1 MTKKKTRHKKTSSKK
16 KTKKKIIKKVSKKLA
31 SQNKKVV
38 KKSKIAKTK
47 RVKPK
52 LKKASSFTRKKTRKL
67 PLEKNNQNTPV
78 YSKKD
83 LLIPVGTAVS
93 GSIIAK
99 NCVVIEGEF
108 QGKISCKTLEIKKN
122 GLCTGQANVMNAY
135 VLGRINMNL
144 NVSQK
149 IILGK
154 HSSVDGYIFY
164 NKNIDIEK
172 GAIVH
177 AKLTPKEGPLM
188 LSYDQPKNTNQPTVN
203 DNHDPS
209 GGELNEAPNE
219 KTAAPNIKKNP
230 NPFYSDQSQESGYN
244 PQYQP
249 TFIEPT
255 KPNKESGFDKII
267 KSIFSK

>member
-1 MTKKKTRHKKTSSKK
+1 MTKKKTRYKKTSSKK
-16 KTKKKIIKKVSKKLA
+16 KTKKKIVKKVSKKLA

-38 KKSKIAKTK
+38 KKSRITK
-47 RVKPK
+47 PKSVKPK
-52 LKKASSFTRKKTRKL
+52 LKKASSFTIKKTRKI
-67 PLEKNNQNTPV
+67 PLKKTNQNTPV

-93 GSIIAK
+93 GSIITK

-108 QGKISCKTLEIKKN
+108 HGKISCKTLEIKKN

-188 LSYDQPKNTNQPTVN
+188 LSYDQPNKTKHSTVN
-203 DNHDPS
+203 DNYDPS
-209 GGELNEAPNE
+209 GRESNEAPNE
-219 KTAAPNIKKNP
+219 KTVTPEIKKNP

-249 TFIEPT
+249 TFIEPS
-255 KPNKESGFDKII
+255 KPNKESSFDKII

>member
-108 QGKISCKTLEIKKN
+108 HGKISCKTLEIKKN

-135 VLGRINMNL
+135 ILGRVNMNL

-149 IILGK
+149 IKLGK
-154 HSSVDGYIFY
+154 HSSIDGYIFY

-177 AKLTPKEGPLM
+177 AKLTPKEGLLM
-188 LSYDQPKNTNQPTVN
+188 LSYDRPKNTKHSTVN
-203 DNHDPS
+203 DKYDLS
-209 GGELNEAPNE
+209 GGELNEVPNE
-219 KTAAPNIKKNP
+219 KTTTPNIKKNL
-230 NPFYSDQSQESGYN
+230 NPFYSVQSQESGYN

-249 TFIEPT
+249 TFTDPS
-255 KPNKESGFDKII
+255 KPNKESSFDKII